1 MEAKINSVEVN
12 RGKNG
17 VYIVL
22 EAGATHYGLESA
34 KKLVE
39 VAKDAC
45 ANAVKFQFLSADR
58 LIADKSVM
66 FEYAYLER
74 DTEGNEQF
82 VSRRERLYDILK
94 RRELGRDEWRDLK
107 RYCDETGI
115 PLFLT
120 ATYNDEVDF
129 MVDELELNSV
139 KINSSDI
146 NEIGFIKYCA
156 SKGINV
162 QLDTGNADI
171 WEIDR
176 AVTAVE
182 EEGCK
187 NIIIHHCPSGYPAR
201 LESIHLNM
209 IKTLKTMFPNYSI
222 AFSDHSPGWEM
233 DIAAVALGADMVE
246 KTITL
251 DRTIKSCEHS
261 FSLEPEEAKRFVES
275 IRELEIALGSTR
287 RRIPYE
293 MMKKR
298 KSTRRSPYAL
308 KDMDT
313 GYIITETDFECKRPG
328 YGITSEEFR
337 FFVGKKLIKGMNKGE
352 ALTYD
357 CI

>member
-1 MEAKINSVEVN
+1 MKARINSVEIS
-12 RGKNG
+12 KETNG

-22 EAGATHYGLESA
+22 EAGPTHHGLDSA
-34 KKLVE
+34 KKLVKA
-39 VAKDAC
+39 AKDAC

-58 LIADKSVM
+58 LMADRSVM
-66 FEYAYLER
+66 FEYTYLER
-74 DTEGNEQF
+74 DTEGNERF
-82 VSRRERLYDILK
+82 VSTRERLYDILK
-94 RRELGRDEWRDLK
+94 RRELSRDEWKDLK
-107 RYCDETGI
+107 RYCDKTGI

-120 ATYNDEVDF
+120 ATYNDEVDIL
-129 MVDELELNSV
+129 VDELGLDSV

-146 NEIGFIKYCA
+146 TEIGFIKYCA
-156 SKGINV
+156 SKGINI

-171 WEIDR
+171 WEIER
-176 AVTAVE
+176 AVIAAE
-182 EEGCK
+182 QEGCK

-201 LESIHLNM
+201 LQSIHLNM

-233 DIAAVALGADMVE
+233 DVAAVALGADMLE

-275 IRELEIALGSTR
+275 IRELEVALGSA
-287 RRIPYE
+287 RRIIPHE
-293 MMKKR
+293 IMEKR

-308 KDMDT
+308 KDMDA
-313 GYIITETDFECKRPG
+313 GYIITGTDFECKRPG
-328 YGITSEEFR
+328 YGITSEEFG
-337 FFVGKKLIKGMNKGE
+337 FFVGKKLIKGIKKGE

-357 CI
+357 YV